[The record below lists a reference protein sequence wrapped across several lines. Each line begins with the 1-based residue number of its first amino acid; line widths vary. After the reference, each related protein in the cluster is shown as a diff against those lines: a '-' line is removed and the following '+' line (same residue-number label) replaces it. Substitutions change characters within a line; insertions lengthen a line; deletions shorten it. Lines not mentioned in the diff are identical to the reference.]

1 MEDSVCNLHNVGAA
15 FAFTFNDV
23 NQDRFIYIID
33 NNKIVKK
40 IKNDITPRFVRI
52 VNEDIFKDD
61 DSMYD
66 NAYVQLIVSS
76 ANINKAE
83 YVDRVKFLKNKY
95 VDSNVRVHIIDSDY
109 EIDNTNIKGINS
121 NIGKYIEDN
130 IPTNLND
137 KYLYIKDKIKK

>member
-1 MEDSVCNLHNVGAA
+1 MSILSILIDS
-15 FAFTFNDV
+15 
-23 NQDRFIYIID
+23 
-33 NNKIVKK
+33 
-40 IKNDITPRFVRI
+40 I
-52 VNEDIFKDD
+52 VNDKSVSIFKDD

-76 ANINKAE
+76 TNINKAE
-83 YVDRVKFLKNKY
+83 YVDRIKFLKNKY

-130 IPTNLND
+130 IPKNLND

>member
-1 MEDSVCNLHNVGAA
+1 M
-15 FAFTFNDV
+15 
-23 NQDRFIYIID
+23 
-33 NNKIVKK
+33 
-40 IKNDITPRFVRI
+40 TPRFVRI
-52 VNEDIFKDD
+52 VNEDIFKNDD
-61 DSMYD
+61 LMYD

-76 ANINKAE
+76 TNINKAE
-83 YVDRVKFLKNKY
+83 YVDRIKFLKNKY

-130 IPTNLND
+130 IPKNLND

>member
-1 MEDSVCNLHNVGAA
+1 
-15 FAFTFNDV
+15 
-23 NQDRFIYIID
+23 
-33 NNKIVKK
+33 
-40 IKNDITPRFVRI
+40 
-52 VNEDIFKDD
+52 
-61 DSMYD
+61 MYD

-76 ANINKAE
+76 TNINKAE